1 VKNMTIY
8 DLKKF
13 RPDYI
18 ANSFFSKHV
27 DIAKKLN
34 ITLSKKCEPYIPD

>member
-1 VKNMTIY
+1 VKKMPMY

-18 ANSFFSKHV
+18 ANSFFSKQV

>member
-1 VKNMTIY
+1 MTMY

-18 ANSFFSKHV
+18 ANSFFRKHV

-34 ITLSKKCEPYIPD
+34 ITLLKKYELYIPD

>member
-1 VKNMTIY
+1 MTMY

-34 ITLSKKCEPYIPD
+34 ITLSKKYEPYIPD